1 MSRAGVVGVV
11 LTVLDGDV
19 RDGEL
24 RKELLSVETDWGDV
38 GFEASSP

>member
-11 LTVLDGDV
+11 LTVLDGEV

-24 RKELLSVETDWGDV
+24 RKELSV
-38 GFEASSP
+38 